1 MKFNTTFRN
10 VLALTV
16 AVAGAFTA
24 TSASAQTRVDLDQDL
39 WNTFNDTFVQDEQAF
54 LSNASQFE
62 VDLNDLIYTGYGE
75 NNALEVFF
83 VNEGAGYHNAL
94 SLSVGGSS
102 ITNTVFSDISAENS
116 VYQRNNDTAALELGQ
131 GVSFLPSELTP
142 EAVFG
147 TAIELILNADGSDK
161 YVYSTDEDKNVDGL
175 QHVVGYNYNDGVDD
189 WLILGFE
196 DLYGELGASGADG
209 SNPGFNN
216 QNSDRDFNDVVIALR
231 GVTTK
236 EAVPEPGMMLGL
248 GALATV
254 GALRRRKSA

>member
-1 MKFNTTFRN
+1 MKSTQLFGRILG
-10 VLALTV
+10 LAVV
-16 AVAGAFTA
+16 AAGAFTA
-24 TSASAQTRVDLDQDL
+24 TSASAQTRVDLDQNL
-39 WNTFNDTFVQDEQAF
+39 LNTFNSTFVQDEQAF
-54 LSNASQFE
+54 LSNAGQFQ

-83 VNEGAGYHNAL
+83 INEGAGYRNAL
-94 SLSVGGSS
+94 SLGVGGSS
-102 ITNTVFSDISAENS
+102 VQNSVFSDISSANS
-116 VYQRNNDTAALELGQ
+116 VVSESDGALDLGQ

-147 TAIELILNADGSDK
+147 SAIELTLNANGSSK
-161 YVYSTDEDKNVDGL
+161 YVYSTDESKNVDGL

-231 GVTTK
+231 GVTAK
-236 EAVPEPGMMLGL
+236 ESVPEPGMVMGL
-248 GALATV
+248 AGAAAL
-254 GALRRRKSA
+254 GALRRRKSAK